1 LKPLSGQSHLA
12 HSSRSLSD
20 EELYFNVKRGE
31 LSAFDLLYE
40 RHKRGLFRFVVGYLK
55 SEEEAE
61 EVFHEAFMQVLNSRE
76 VLFDSGSFQGWLY
89 LMARNIC
96 LNRMRSRKRRDRA
109 HQQIEAP
116 EPHESAETTLI
127 REKTREKSNEEIQ
140 AAVARL
146 PENLSEV
153 LKLRMSGLAYQ
164 EIAQTLEI
172 PLGTVKSRFHSIVAF
187 LKSAVSMNDSEVP

>member
-1 LKPLSGQSHLA
+1 MMK
-12 HSSRSLSD
+12 D
-20 EELYFNVKRGE
+20 EELYFKVKRGE
-31 LSAFDLLYE
+31 LDAFDLLYE
-40 RHKRGLFRFVVGYLK
+40 RHKRGLFRVVIGYLK

-96 LNRMRSRKRRDRA
+96 LNRIRSRKRRDRA
-109 HQQIEAP
+109 HQEIEVP
-116 EPHESAETTLI
+116 EPHESAEATLI
-127 REKTREKSNEEIQ
+127 RVNTSEEVQ

-153 LKLRMSGLAYQ
+153 LKLRLSGLAYQ

-172 PLGTVKSRFHSIVAF
+172 PVGTVKSRFHSIVAF
-187 LKSAVSMNDSEVP
+187 LKGSLGSIDSEVP